1 MAKIDV
7 EKSNAE
13 YEIARKNFLTDW
25 LRFFEND
32 ELQTMLV
39 VMLVLFFL
47 KLGDVI
53 TTEGFEKG
61 LMTAIAFGFS
71 ADGLNKLTNMNRGD

>member
-1 MAKIDV
+1 MNEQNKIDV
-7 EKSNAE
+7 EYNQ
-13 YEIARKNFLTDW
+13 ARKRFFLDW
-25 LRFFEND
+25 LKFFSND

-47 KLGDVI
+47 KLGEVI
-53 TTEGFEKG
+53 TVGGFERG